1 MAPDNSKVAYA
12 FGGGGSFTSRVC
24 WQVLTVSELARR
36 PFSQKSRK
44 IQGTENRFTYIYACR
59 VCILVQD
66 FNTFREIVEGT
77 LQFFRFF
84 FGRYGFGSVLKV
96 IGTF

>member
-12 FGGGGSFTSRVC
+12 FGRGGSFTSPVC
-24 WQVLTVSELARR
+24 WKVLTLSKLARR
-36 PFSQKSRK
+36 PFSRKSRK
-44 IQGTENRFTYIYACR
+44 IQGTACR

-84 FGRYGFGSVLKV
+84 LEDMASVP
-96 IGTF
+96 F

>member
-1 MAPDNSKVAYA
+1 MAPDNSKVTYA
-12 FGGGGSFTSRVC
+12 FGRGGSFTSPVC
-24 WQVLTVSELARR
+24 WKVLTVSKLARR
-36 PFSQKSRK
+36 PFSRKSRK

-77 LQFFRFF
+77 LQFFRFVLEDMA
-84 FGRYGFGSVLKV
+84 SVP
-96 IGTF
+96 F

>member
-12 FGGGGSFTSRVC
+12 FGRGGSFTRKVFY
-24 WQVLTVSELARR
+24 WKVLTVSKLARR
-36 PFSQKSRK
+36 PFSRKSRK
-44 IQGTENRFTYIYACR
+44 IQGTACR

-77 LQFFRFF
+77 LQFFRFVLEDMA
-84 FGRYGFGSVLKV
+84 SVP
-96 IGTF
+96 F

>member
-12 FGGGGSFTSRVC
+12 FGRGGSFTSPVC

-36 PFSQKSRK
+36 PFSRKSRK
-44 IQGTENRFTYIYACR
+44 IQGTACR

-66 FNTFREIVEGT
+66 FNTFREILEGT
-77 LQFFRFF
+77 LQFFRFVLEDMA
-84 FGRYGFGSVLKV
+84 SVP
-96 IGTF
+96 F